1 MEKMHLEILDEQR
14 KAIFTKLAAFK
25 GAGYLAGGTALALQI
40 GHRISYDFDIFC
52 AKEIPLNFPAGI
64 KKEFTIKETLVNNQD
79 EFTFLTDSDIKISF
93 IFYPFDLKTHITRNE
108 SLPLDILSPLGVALS
123 KAYALNRRN
132 SWRDYLDLYVLLK
145 KQIASLGNIVKEAR
159 KVYGEIFNEK
169 LFLAQLVYTEDIS
182 SREVEETQLFSE
194 RVGVSDVKKF
204 FQKEIDAYLLA
215 FPKT

>member
-1 MEKMHLEILDEQR
+1 MEKMHLEILDEDR

-25 GAGYLAGGTALALQI
+25 NAGYLAGGTALALQI

-64 KKEFTIKETLVNNQD
+64 KKEFPIKETLINNQD

-93 IFYPFDLKTHITRNE
+93 IFYPFDLKAHVIRNE
-108 SLPLDILSPLGVALS
+108 SLRLDILSPLGVALA

-132 SWRDYLDLYVLLK
+132 SWRDYLDLYVLMK
-145 KQIASLGNIVKEAR
+145 KQIVNLGNIIKEAR

-182 SREVEETQLFSE
+182 PREVEETQLFSKKVE
-194 RVGVSDVKKF
+194 ISDVKKF
-204 FQKEIDAYLLA
+204 FQKEIDEYLLA
-215 FPKT
+215 FPKA